1 MTTDLDKYSD
11 AHDWDGTPDSPTWD
25 EIYNAAQLAEQMESI
40 GASLAARGQYESA
53 AFCAMACE
61 ALVELQALRE
71 RDELVA
77 HMKSLG
83 VTP

>member
-1 MTTDLDKYSD
+1 MTIDLDKYD
-11 AHDWDGTPDSPTWD
+11 DNFEWDGTTSTAKWSDL
-25 EIYNAAQLAEQMESI
+25 YNAAQLAEQMESI